1 MPAKAKVTKEMI
13 VDAAFAIAR
22 EAGAENINAR
32 TVAER
37 LHCSTQPVM
46 YHFATMDELKRTVY
60 AKADLYHSEYL
71 MTMKKPPKG
80 AALGIGMNYI
90 RFAIEEPHLFR
101 FLFQSDYFNGK
112 TLLELIDAEELIP
125 VLSAMQRS
133 LGIGMEQT
141 KTVFITVFLF
151 AHGYASM
158 IANNSLKYDARIAT
172 TTNDNALREKTAALW
187 TKLNGVTILP
197 EMINCTGCRI
207 EGVKTPF
214 CDRLCPVHNCVREKG
229 LNTCADCGQMDGC
242 PTLGRIA
249 KRGKYEE
256 RKF

>member
-22 EAGAENINAR
+22 EAGVENINAR
-32 TVAER
+32 TVSER

-46 YHFATMDELKRTVY
+46 YHFATMEELKRTVY

-112 TLLELIDAEELIP
+112 TLLELIDTAGKDSVVPKNSIAFTTLTSLS
-125 VLSAMQRS
+125 VHSVKRLHLSAP
-133 LGIGMEQT
+133 I
-141 KTVFITVFLF
+141 F
-151 AHGYASM
+151 Y
-158 IANNSLKYDARIAT
+158 
-172 TTNDNALREKTAALW
+172 
-187 TKLNGVTILP
+187 
-197 EMINCTGCRI
+197 
-207 EGVKTPF
+207 
-214 CDRLCPVHNCVREKG
+214 
-229 LNTCADCGQMDGC
+229 
-242 PTLGRIA
+242 A
-249 KRGKYEE
+249 KR
-256 RKF
+256 